1 MATTDADWVGE
12 VLTHHDIGEVIM
24 NALDRMQ
31 DVRAYGLL
39 CKATCTHA
47 KPILAVGAEIANHG
61 HCTGSATAAR
71 TGNLRMVRWLCET
84 DPGAGSNTYRAGPM
98 AAAAARMGHFHI
110 LEYLKDI
117 GGRFD
122 AYTCAS
128 AGAGGRLDVLEW
140 LDSVTKIGG
149 KGMKLQDGFQIT
161 DGAARAKDPA
171 CLKYVLAKGCRAND
185 HTMTNAAMYGC
196 VENLELL
203 KAAGVKP
210 GAINAHAAGA
220 AISGRIEHLRWLH
233 ENGAPMTTE
242 AASGAAEKGR
252 PECLRYAF
260 THSGLDSWSLRQD
273 LLKQTCKSTSWEC
286 VEFLLSA
293 DAYVDEE
300 IVNEAVKHA
309 NTDFIDRFVAMG
321 HKPRPKAYELAL
333 RIEGNTTAANVAET
347 WKRDLLGNND
357 TFLHSNTLACLRKHN
372 IAWRPQA
379 VEGLLDIPKE
389 KFLRAQRMRL
399 QKAIFYGAP
408 VSFKAKQL
416 CCRNQHH
423 DMLDVML
430 QSGHTFDDADGAMLA
445 ECVKYN
451 ALFCVE
457 VLRRHGVTRYGEKHA
472 AIVEHIASLPGFKDT
487 AYQYVKE
494 GFPKSWEWRFPF

>member
-1 MATTDADWVGE
+1 M
-12 VLTHHDIGEVIM
+12 
-24 NALDRMQ
+24 
-31 DVRAYGLL
+31 
-39 CKATCTHA
+39 
-47 KPILAVGAEIANHG
+47 
-61 HCTGSATAAR
+61 
-71 TGNLRMVRWLCET
+71 
-84 DPGAGSNTYRAGPM
+84 
-98 AAAAARMGHFHI
+98 
-110 LEYLKDI
+110 
-117 GGRFD
+117 
-122 AYTCAS
+122 
-128 AGAGGRLDVLEW
+128 
-140 LDSVTKIGG
+140 
-149 KGMKLQDGFQIT
+149 
-161 DGAARAKDPA
+161 
-171 CLKYVLAKGCRAND
+171 
-185 HTMTNAAMYGC
+185 
-196 VENLELL
+196 
-203 KAAGVKP
+203 
-210 GAINAHAAGA
+210 
-220 AISGRIEHLRWLH
+220 
-233 ENGAPMTTE
+233 
-242 AASGAAEKGR
+242 
-252 PECLRYAF
+252 
-260 THSGLDSWSLRQD
+260 
-273 LLKQTCKSTSWEC
+273 
-286 VEFLLSA
+286 
-293 DAYVDEE
+293 
-300 IVNEAVKHA
+300 KHA

-423 DMLDVML
+423 DMLEVML

-472 AIVEHIASLPGFKDT
+472 AIVEHIALHN
-487 AYQYVKE
+487 
-494 GFPKSWEWRFPF
+494 